1 MINMLTENDV
11 IKYVAEELKKTG
23 YNNIETVDTFQK
35 GYDIIAE
42 KNGIKLFIEAKGQT
56 SSKHSDRGGKEFTHA
71 QKKNHVAMAV
81 YKTMQTIENNKGCEV
96 GIAFPGDIAHMR
108 IIERIRPSLDKL
120 KINVYFVND
129 NKKVDY

>member
-1 MINMLTENDV
+1 MLTENDIIDSV
-11 IKYVAEELKKTG
+11 CEHLEHNEYTI
-23 YNNIETVDTFQK
+23 IEKCDTYQK

-56 SSKHSDRGGKEFTHA
+56 SSKHSNREGKEFTHA

-81 YKTMQTIENNKGCEV
+81 YKTMQTLEKNKDCKV
-96 GIAFPGDIAHMR
+96 GIAFPGDGAHRR
-108 IIERIRPSLDKL
+108 IIERIKPSLNKL

-129 NKKVDY
+129 NKKVEY

>member
-1 MINMLTENDV
+1 MLTENDV
-11 IKYVAEELKKTG
+11 IKNVAEELNKTG

-56 SSKHSDRGGKEFTHA
+56 SSKHSNREGKEFTHA

-81 YKTMQTIENNKGCEV
+81 YKTMQTIENNKGCKV
-96 GIAFPGDIAHMR
+96 GIAFPGDIAHR
-108 IIERIRPSLDKL
+108 KIIERIRPSLDKL